1 MLLCSYKF
9 FYKKCFYKRRRKN
22 IIKKIKAEVKKIQ
35 AIYVRVSTEGQVE
48 KYSIP
53 AQIEG
58 LKAHVKSCCIKRD
71 IEYNYKIY
79 KDPGY
84 SGASLDRPAIK
95 QLIQDCL
102 DGKIDTVYVYKLDRL
117 SRNQR
122 DTLYLLEDVFDNNN
136 VQFISYM
143 ENFDTTYPAGK
154 AMLSIISIF
163 AQLERETIME
173 RTRLGLR
180 KRAEDG
186 YWRGGGKTP
195 FAYDYNKE
203 TGMLEINPERKV
215 IFDLMKTLRLQ
226 GYSYTQL
233 EKITGYDEAW
243 IQGILNAKTNL
254 GKIPYKGEIYDG
266 RHEAVI
272 SDEEYEQ
279 LQEIE
284 RQRSKNQHASH
295 YLLSGKIYCAKCG
308 AKYRY
313 QKWGQRIICYCYSQQ
328 KSKPKLIK
336 DPNCDNIRLDSF
348 EIEDNFLEQLFAMS
362 LSEELFRETFNLSK
376 INLQDELNERLNR
389 IQKRIENLIQLLS
402 EDIANDEIKKE
413 LAKLK
418 GEKSD
423 VLNQIEDIKKKER
436 ATKTYNQ
443 IKNLESVWKD
453 MEFKEKRN
461 VIESLLDKI
470 IVDGKTLKIYWNVS
484 ES

>member
-1 MLLCSYKF
+1 MFL
-9 FYKKCFYKRRRKN
+9 YKREEN
-22 IIKKIKAEVKKIQ
+22 IIKNINSKVKKIQ

-58 LKAHVKSCCIKRD
+58 LKAHVKSCCIKRN

-84 SGASLDRPAIK
+84 SGSSLERPAIK

-122 DTLYLLEDVFDNNN
+122 DTLYLLEDVLDKND

-154 AMLSIISIF
+154 AMLSIISVF
-163 AQLERETIME
+163 AQLERETIIE
-173 RTRLGLR
+173 RTRLGLK

-195 FAYDYNKE
+195 FVYDYSKE
-203 TGMLEINPERKV
+203 TSMLVINPDRKI

-226 GYSYTQL
+226 GYSYAEL
-233 EKITGYDEAW
+233 SKVTGYDESW
-243 IQGILNAKTNL
+243 IQRILNAKTNL
-254 GKIPYKGEIYDG
+254 GKIPYKDKLYDG

-272 SDEEYEQ
+272 SEEEYKQ
-279 LQEIE
+279 LQKIE
-284 RQRSKNQHASH
+284 RERSKNKHARH
-295 YLLSGKIYCAKCG
+295 YLLSGKIYCGKCG

-313 QKWGQRIICYCYSQQ
+313 QKWGHRIICYCYSQQ

-362 LSEELFRETFNLSK
+362 LNQESFSKTFNLSR
-376 INLQDELNERLNR
+376 INLEVELNERLN
-389 IQKRIENLIQLLS
+389 KTKNKIENLIKLLS
-402 EDIANDEIKKE
+402 ENIAKDEIKEE
-413 LAKLK
+413 LVKLK
-418 GEKSD
+418 TEKSNIIKQ
-423 VLNQIEDIKKKER
+423 LEDIKEKEET
-436 ATKTYNQ
+436 TKTYDE
-443 IKNLESVWKD
+443 IKNLSNVWN
-453 MEFKEKRN
+453 ELQFREKRN
-461 VIESLLDKI
+461 IIEQLLDKI
-470 IVDGKTLKIYWNVS
+470 VIVGKTLKIYWNVS
-484 ES
+484 